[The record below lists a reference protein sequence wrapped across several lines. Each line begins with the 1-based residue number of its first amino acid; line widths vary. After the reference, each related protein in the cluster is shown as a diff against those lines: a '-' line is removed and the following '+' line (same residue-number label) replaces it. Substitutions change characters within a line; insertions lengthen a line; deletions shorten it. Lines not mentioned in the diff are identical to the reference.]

1 MKTLKFLLGF
11 LALVAIVLS
20 CQKEVSEENG
30 SGTASDGSLQGAGGS
45 CLGSTV
51 GGVYQ
56 KDTSLNATNYV
67 DVQVVVNTAGS
78 YVISSDTAN
87 GMYFRAT
94 GNFSSTG
101 VNTVR
106 LPGFGKPLNTGTN
119 TFTVT
124 YDSTQCTFS
133 ITTIA
138 GVGAAAFTLTGQ
150 GSNCSGAFSPPAGT
164 YTAGVPTS
172 AANTVTVEVNV
183 TTVGSY
189 SISASADGITFS
201 KSGVFAATGIQTV
214 VLTAN
219 GTPTTAGT
227 FTVPVVAGTSTCSF
241 SLTVAGGGG
250 PAVYTLVGGPNAC
263 SGAFSLQGTYAQGTA
278 LTAANTVT
286 VQVNVTT
293 VGTYSL
299 TTNTVNGFSFSASGT
314 FSATGVQ
321 TVVMT
326 NSGGSPT
333 NSGSFTYTVTGASTT
348 CTFSITV
355 TAAVVDYFPRTTNSN
370 WSYEFDGDQTDSL
383 RTNVIANTI
392 SGGGNTFNIF
402 MYLYQGATDT
412 MGYYRKSGS
421 DYYHWVNLAD
431 YLYFDNDQWAEINFI
446 KDNQAQNFSWT
457 SPGFAGMIGGTPITL
472 RIKWTILQQN
482 VPVTMTTSTGSVTY
496 QNTILVQEKYEY
508 QQGTT
513 WVDGTSLFGYYKDWY
528 SRNVGWI
535 KEEGY
540 DQSSML
546 AYTMDMRRYQVF

>member
-1 MKTLKFLLGF
+1 MKTLKFLFGF
-11 LALVAIVLS
+11 VATVAIILS
-20 CQKEVSEENG
+20 CQKEVSQENG
-30 SGTASDGSLQGAGGS
+30 NSTPSDGSLQGAGGG
-45 CLGSTV
+45 CLGNTV

-67 DVQVVVNTAGS
+67 DVQVQVNTAGS
-78 YVISSDTAN
+78 YLVYTDTAN

-94 GNFSSTG
+94 GNFTSTG

-106 LPGFGKPLNTGTN
+106 LTGFGKPLNTGTN

-138 GVGAAAFTLTGQ
+138 GVGAASFSLSGQ
-150 GSNCSGAFSPPAGT
+150 GSTCINSNFQGT
-164 YTAGVPTS
+164 YTASTPTNAS
-172 AANTVTVEVNV
+172 NTLTVEVNV
-183 TTVGSY
+183 SAVGTY
-189 SISASADGITFS
+189 SITGSADGVTFS
-201 KSGVFAATGIQTV
+201 KSGVFSSTGVQSV
-214 VLTAN
+214 VLTAT
-219 GTPTTAGT
+219 GTPTAAGT
-227 FTVPVVAGTSTCSF
+227 FPVPVVAGSSTCSKD
-241 SLTVAGGGG
+241 LTVGSGSSAG
-250 PAVYTLVGGPNAC
+250 VYSLVGNGAAC
-263 SGAFSLQGTYAQGTA
+263 SGAFSIQGTYTQGTA

-293 VGTYSL
+293 IGTYSL
-299 TTNTVNGFSFSASGT
+299 STNTNNGVSFAASGT

-326 NSGGSPT
+326 GTGTPTTSGTIP
-333 NSGSFTYTVTGASTT
+333 YTVTGASTT
-348 CTFSITV
+348 CTFNLTV
-355 TAAVVDYFPRTTNSN
+355 GAQIIDYFPRTTNSN
-370 WSYEFDGDQTDSL
+370 WTYEFDANPTDSL

-392 SGGGNTFNIF
+392 SAAGNTFNIL

-431 YLYFDNDQWAEINFI
+431 YLFFDNDQWTELNFI
-446 KDNQAQNFSWT
+446 KDNQAQNFTWT
-457 SPGFAGMIGGTPITL
+457 SNAFTGTIGGTPITM
-472 RIKWTILQQN
+472 RVKWTILQQN
-482 VPVTMTTSTGSVTY
+482 VPVTMSTSTGSVTY
-496 QNTILVQEKYEY
+496 QNTIVIQEKYEY

-513 WVDGTSLFGYYKDWY
+513 WVDGTSIFGFYKDWY

-540 DQSSML
+540 DQASML
-546 AYTMDMRRYQVF
+546 SYSMDMRRYQVF